1 MPGLCRNKIPR
12 LSGSAGIYCLLHT
25 SRNLSAFR
33 ASYFYPDY
41 EESKDE
47 AYSVDLILVESMI
60 MINLKVTQLYRW
72 KSYYEESN
80 LFANVPGMYIN
91 LFFLSPYYASL
102 AASPL
107 GNSVITAIFHYSSNS
122 AAHGGRWS
130 LCGMFK
136 HHSVLSWIGRTK
148 QEKMWH
154 RVLEHEHTDLTLF
167 VKGGSYF
174 LRTWHLVWS
183 VFPLWKSELRLRG
196 RLTLENE

>member
-1 MPGLCRNKIPR
+1 
-12 LSGSAGIYCLLHT
+12 
-25 SRNLSAFR
+25 
-33 ASYFYPDY
+33 
-41 EESKDE
+41 
-47 AYSVDLILVESMI
+47 

-80 LFANVPGMYIN
+80 LFANVPWMYIN

-136 HHSVLSWIGRTK
+136 HHSVLSWTGRTK

-154 RVLEHEHTDLTLF
+154 IFGTWTYWFDFVGERRLLLSQDLTFGMVSFPSLEIW
-167 VKGGSYF
+167 VTSQRQVNSWEWINN
-174 LRTWHLVWS
+174 LCLVIYCLQRFS
-183 VFPLWKSELRLRG
+183 
-196 RLTLENE
+196 